1 MEAKEI
7 KGLTVQ
13 ELCDKLTVLCHN
25 GHAQAIV
32 RHSAGL
38 EVLPV
43 TDISM
48 IGDAI
53 ALLRSN
59 GEVV

>member
-1 MEAKEI
+1 MEAIK

-48 IGDAI
+48 IGDTI
-53 ALLRSN
+53 ALLSSN